1 MRKFFSRVFRN
12 RAVLESAVA
21 KLMLDIIL
29 YNISTF
35 IAVLIRFDFTLRASY
50 LHIDDHFGILEN
62 LFFVIFNIAFGLP
75 FQSFEFTSVKEITD
89 VFIAI
94 AFSKLLAFPF
104 GYILGVRQNFSRGA
118 YFISFLVAFL
128 LLSIGRLSYR
138 VFYEKRRKFGNKSNK
153 REKNVLIIGAGDA
166 GEKLLREILSHPE
179 LNYRV
184 IGFLDDDPRKK
195 RTTIHGYPVIAE
207 INRLPYVIDKYA
219 VDVVIFAIPTAS
231 KELLKKV
238 VSLSSSKNV
247 EIKTLPAIWE
257 IVSGR
262 VTIQDVKNVE
272 LEDLLP
278 RASIRMNLEP
288 VRNYLNGKTV
298 LITGAG
304 GSIGSEI
311 VRQVVDFGPKAIIL
325 LGRGE
330 NRIFDIE
337 RELIENK
344 SFDRVIPV
352 ICDIRNREKVY
363 KVFEEYKPE
372 VIFHTAAH
380 KHVPLMEKNPDEA
393 VINNI
398 FGTKNILD
406 ASIDFGAERFIN
418 ISTDKAVNPV
428 SVMGLTKRITEIMVM
443 IYAQKT
449 DKAKFASVR
458 FGNVL
463 GSRGS
468 VVEIFK
474 RQIKETGIITITDP
488 NMERYFMLIPEAVQL
503 VLIAGAMANK
513 GEIFVLKMGE
523 PVNILEF
530 AQNFVRLSGKEINK
544 DVKIKI
550 IGNRGNE
557 KIKEELWSE
566 KEVVLQTE
574 NPYILMIS
582 PYLFIAPYD
591 SLFEKIEQ
599 IGTVTKTYNKEK
611 IVKSL
616 TDFIDY
622 VEGNIKNSSTGEKLL

>member
-1 MRKFFSRVFRN
+1 
-12 RAVLESAVA
+12 
-21 KLMLDIIL
+21 
-29 YNISTF
+29 
-35 IAVLIRFDFTLRASY
+35 
-50 LHIDDHFGILEN
+50 
-62 LFFVIFNIAFGLP
+62 
-75 FQSFEFTSVKEITD
+75 
-89 VFIAI
+89 
-94 AFSKLLAFPF
+94 
-104 GYILGVRQNFSRGA
+104 
-118 YFISFLVAFL
+118 
-128 LLSIGRLSYR
+128 
-138 VFYEKRRKFGNKSNK
+138 
-153 REKNVLIIGAGDA
+153 
-166 GEKLLREILSHPE
+166 
-179 LNYRV
+179 
-184 IGFLDDDPRKK
+184 
-195 RTTIHGYPVIAE
+195 
-207 INRLPYVIDKYA
+207 
-219 VDVVIFAIPTAS
+219 
-231 KELLKKV
+231 
-238 VSLSSSKNV
+238 
-247 EIKTLPAIWE
+247 
-257 IVSGR
+257 
-262 VTIQDVKNVE
+262 
-272 LEDLLP
+272 
-278 RASIRMNLEP
+278 
-288 VRNYLNGKTV
+288 NGKTV

-622 VEGNIKNSSTGEKLL
+622 VEGNIKNSSTGEKTL

>member
-393 VINNI
+393 ILNNV
-398 FGTKNILD
+398 FGTKNLLD
-406 ASIDFGAERFIN
+406 AALRFKVDRFIN
-418 ISTDKAVNPV
+418 ISTDKAVNPINI
-428 SVMGLTKRITEIMVM
+428 MGASKRVTEMLLQ
-443 IYAQKT
+443 YYSNDGNET
-449 DKAKFASVR
+449 KFASVR

-463 GSRGS
+463 GSTGS
-468 VVEIFK
+468 VIEVFK
-474 RQIKETGIITITDP
+474 KQIKETGVLTITDP
-488 NMERYFMLIPEAVQL
+488 QMERYFMLIPEAVQL
-503 VLIAGAMANK
+503 VLQAAALGKN
-513 GEIFVLKMGE
+513 GEIFVLKMGD
-523 PVNILEF
+523 PVNVLDF
-530 AQNFVRLSGKEINK
+530 AKHFIKLSGFELDK
-544 DVKIKI
+544 DIQIKI
-550 IGNRGNE
+550 IGNRGGE
-557 KIKEELWSE
+557 KLKEELWSE
-566 KEVVLQTE
+566 REKVSKTQ
-574 NPYILMIS
+574 NPYILRIVENSNLQSEEDFFAKLDM
-582 PYLFIAPYD
+582 L
-591 SLFEKIEQ
+591 EKAALKFDTEEI
-599 IGTVTKTYNKEK
+599 
-611 IVKSL
+611 KSL
-616 TDFIDY
+616 LKEIISEHK
-622 VEGNIKNSSTGEKLL
+622 V